1 MCKRFLY
8 DNLFSKYE
16 PEEIYRIK
24 ISGNGRE
31 YADHIIHWHG
41 DLTII
46 QKRIITTLLALL
58 DLTPAYAEETWT
70 DLRIY
75 LFATDV
81 EGETRIRNVTTDVD
95 IGFDDIVDNFDLGFM
110 GYIEHRR
117 DKWSYVGDV
126 AYLKLSAYKSKASD
140 GPLQVELDAE
150 YEQTVLE
157 GFVGYR
163 ILERELDSAALGLD
177 LLVGARYIEFQTDLS
192 SEAALLG
199 LSASKDL
206 SPDEDCTDTVFALR
220 LQYGGRKGWGSM
232 FWVDVGDGSD
242 SSSEQFVALAN
253 YRGDGHW
260 RYFAGYRYLNLE
272 YETSKFEIDLDYSGP
287 MFGASYRM

>member
-1 MCKRFLY
+1 M
-8 DNLFSKYE
+8 
-16 PEEIYRIK
+16 
-24 ISGNGRE
+24 
-31 YADHIIHWHG
+31 
-41 DLTII
+41 
-46 QKRIITTLLALL
+46 QKCLIATVLALL
-58 DLTPAYAEETWT
+58 ATTSAYAEETWT

-95 IGFDDIVDNFDLGFM
+95 VGFDDIVDNFDLGFM

-117 DKWSYVGDV
+117 GKWSYVGDV
-126 AYLKLSAYKSKASD
+126 AYLKLSADKSNASD

-150 YEQTVLE
+150 YEQTVYE

-163 ILERELDSAALGLD
+163 ILERELDTADLGLD
-177 LLVGARYIEFQTDLS
+177 LLVGARYIEFETDLS
-192 SEAALLG
+192 SEASLLG
-199 LSASKDL
+199 LTASKDL
-206 SPDEDCTDTVFALR
+206 NPDEDWTDTVFALR

-253 YRGDGHW
+253 YRGDGNW
-260 RYFAGYRYLNLE
+260 VYFGGYRYLNFE
-272 YETSKFEIDLDYSGP
+272 YETSKFEVDLDYTGP